1 MDNEF
6 YKPPSWRAPACPA
19 GCHSTSID
27 AVAVLRP
34 APVLPPPLTSLRS
47 LLALTPLALAAMS
60 VGAQTLDPEAIPPR
74 LKPARSLDTAR
85 AGNAEQKP
93 ALVLEAESLK
103 SQVDAQTL
111 AQGQVRLRYGDLL
124 LRADQISYDQAK
136 DLARAEGS
144 VEVSRNG
151 TVVRGPSLQLY
162 LEKFE
167 GEFVSPQYSFALT
180 GGSGRAQRLRFIDA
194 SHVEAQG
201 ATYSS
206 CPVEEGSGRP
216 AWQLTT
222 RQLRMNFDANEGVA
236 EDAVLRFY
244 GVPILAAPALSFPLG
259 EGRKS
264 GWLPPNMGLDNRSGF
279 ELGLPYYWN
288 IAPQRDATLTPF
300 FMTRRGA
307 GLDSEFRYLEPGHAG
322 QLNLALLPRDRIID
336 RSRWDLR
343 LSHDGELMDDWRY
356 RWRLERVS
364 DDEYWKDMPR
374 RLQNVPQ
381 RLLPADFSLSR
392 LRSYGW
398 GEMQT
403 YARMQRWQALQG
415 LDVAAQF
422 ETPYQRS
429 PQVGLRLNTQADDL
443 VLAGFRPWGRRARL
457 EGGLELEYNRFDLTT
472 SRQLLDPSDPL
483 GKKLLP
489 VPNTGE
495 RVHMLGHVSLP
506 MGGAAWWLV
515 PKVSLNAARYRLDQ
529 PVADGRTSLGRS
541 IPTFSLDHGWVFER
555 NTTLFDRAM
564 QQSLEPRLLYVRTP
578 YRQQDL
584 FPRFDSAAKDFN
596 ADSIYAENQFSGV
609 DRVSD
614 AHSLTAGVTSR
625 WLDAAQGEEML
636 RLGLVQRFLF
646 ADQRVTPDDKPVSQR
661 VSDVLLVGAAHLDRR
676 WWMDGALQYSPEAGR
691 TMRSVL
697 RARYAPG
704 PFRTVSVAY
713 RLAREQ
719 SEQVELAWQWPLF
732 GAAERPQRRSSAG
745 SCSGAWYSAGRIQ
758 YSMRDRRLT
767 DSVVGFEYDA
777 GCWVLRV
784 GAERLSA
791 GRAET
796 NTRLLLQI
804 ELVGLSQLGSNAL
817 RVLKDNIPGY
827 RQLSS
832 DRSASSHGIYD

>member
-6 YKPPSWRAPACPA
+6 YKPPSWRAPAWLA
-19 GCHSTSID
+19 GCHSTSNV

-34 APVLPPPLTSLRS
+34 APVLPSPLPTFRS
-47 LLALTPLALAAMS
+47 LIALTPLALAALS
-60 VGAQTLDPEAIPPR
+60 VGAQPLDPELIPPR
-74 LKPARSLDTAR
+74 LKPARSLDQVR
-85 AGNAEQKP
+85 HGAEHKP
-93 ALVLEAESLK
+93 ALVLEAQSLR
-103 SQVDAQTL
+103 SQVDTQTL
-111 AQGQVRLRYGDLL
+111 AQGAVRLRYGDLL
-124 LRADQISYDQAK
+124 LRADQLSYDQVT

-167 GEFVSPQYSFALT
+167 GEFLAPQYSFAMT
-180 GGSGRAQRLRFIDA
+180 GGSGHAQRLRFIDA
-194 SHVEAQG
+194 SRVQADG

-206 CPVEEGSGRP
+206 CPVEEGSQRP

-222 RQLRMNFDANEGVA
+222 KKLRMDFDANEGVA

-244 GVPILAAPALSFPLG
+244 GLPILAAPALSFPLG

-307 GLDSEFRYLEPGHAG
+307 GVDGEFRYLEPSHAG
-322 QLNLALLPRDRIID
+322 QLNLAWLPRDRIID

-343 LSHDGELMDDWRY
+343 LSHDGDIGRDWRY

-364 DDEYWKDMPR
+364 DDEYWKDLPR

-381 RLLPADFSLSR
+381 RLLPADFSVSR

-398 GEMQT
+398 GEMQS
-403 YARMQRWQALQG
+403 YARVQRWQALQG
-415 LDVAAQF
+415 LDLAAQF

-429 PQVGLRLNTQADDL
+429 PQLGLRLNTQADDL

-457 EGGLELEYNRFDLTT
+457 EGGLELEYNRFDLTA
-472 SRQLLDPSDPL
+472 SRLFMDPTDPT
-483 GKKLLP
+483 GTKRLP
-489 VPNTGE
+489 DPNTGE
-495 RVHMLGHVSLP
+495 RLHMLGHVSLP

-515 PKVSLNAARYRLDQ
+515 PKLSLNAARYRLDQ
-529 PVADGRTSLGRS
+529 PVPDGRTHLGRS

-614 AHSLTAGVTSR
+614 AHALTAGVTSR

-646 ADQRVTPDDKPVSQR
+646 KDQQVTPDDRPVSQR
-661 VSDVLLVGAAHLDRR
+661 VSDVLLLGAAHLDRR
-676 WWMDGALQYSPEAGR
+676 WWMDGTVQYSPEAGR
-691 TMRSVL
+691 TMRSVI

-704 PFRTVSVAY
+704 PFRTVSLAY

-732 GAAERPQRRSSAG
+732 GAAERPQRRGSSAG
-745 SCSGAWYSAGRIQ
+745 SCRGSWYSAGRIQ
-758 YSMRDRRLT
+758 YSMRDQRLT

-777 GCWVLRV
+777 GCWVLRF

-817 RVLKDNIPGY
+817 KVLKDNIPGY
-827 RQLSS
+827 RPLSS

>member
-6 YKPPSWRAPACPA
+6 YKPPSWRAPACLA
-19 GCHSTSID
+19 GCHSTPND

-34 APVLPPPLTSLRS
+34 ASVLTPSLPSLRS
-47 LLALTPLALAAMS
+47 LLVLTPLAAAALS
-60 VGAQTLDPEAIPPR
+60 VGAQTLQPSSSMDPEAIPPR
-74 LKPARSLDTAR
+74 LRPARSLDPTR
-85 AGNAEQKP
+85 HGSEQKP
-93 ALVLEAESLK
+93 ALVLEADSLK
-103 SQVDAQTL
+103 SQMDAQTV
-111 AQGQVRLRYGDLL
+111 AQGLVRLRYGDLL
-124 LRADQISYDQAK
+124 LRADQLSYDQVK

-167 GEFVSPQYSFALT
+167 GEFLAPQYSFALT
-180 GGSGRAQRLRFIDA
+180 GGSGHAKRLRFLDA
-194 SHVEAQG
+194 SRVQADE

-222 RQLRMNFDANEGVA
+222 KQLRMNFDANEGVA

-288 IAPQRDATLTPF
+288 IAPQRDATITPF

-307 GLDSEFRYLEPGHAG
+307 GVDSEFRYLEPGHSG
-322 QLNLALLPRDRIID
+322 QLNLALLPKDRLID

-343 LSHDGELMDDWRY
+343 LNHDGELVDDWRY

-398 GEMQT
+398 GEMQS
-403 YARMQRWQALQG
+403 YARVQRWQALQG
-415 LDVAAQF
+415 LDETSQF

-429 PQVGLRLNTQADDL
+429 PQVGLRLNTQADDV

-457 EGGLELEYNRFDLTT
+457 EGGLELEYNRFDLATAA
-472 SRQLLDPSDPL
+472 
-483 GKKLLP
+483 LP
-489 VPNTGE
+489 QGQNTGE
-495 RVHMLGHVSLP
+495 RMHLLGHMSLP
-506 MGGAAWWLV
+506 MGSAAWWLV
-515 PKVSLNAARYRLDQ
+515 PKLSINAARYRLDQ

-646 ADQRVTPDDKPVSQR
+646 QDQRVTPDDKPVSQR
-661 VSDVLLVGAAHLDRR
+661 VSDVLLLGAAHLDRR
-676 WWMDGALQYSPEAGR
+676 WWMDGALQYSPETGR

-732 GAAERPQRRSSAG
+732 GAAERPQRRSGTA
-745 SCSGAWYSAGRIQ
+745 SCGGAWYSAGRVQ

-777 GCWVLRV
+777 GCWVLRF

-817 RVLKDNIPGY
+817 KVLKDNIPGY